1 LDYFRPRW
9 KQMMHSIILAHTV
22 LVITA
27 AVLFYMAWTDM
38 WQNKIRNELVLVLV
52 GLFVIHA
59 ILSGR
64 WIEMYGNFAVA
75 ILIFLILLIF
85 YSRKALGG
93 GDVKLLTVAFL
104 WVGYSC
110 MLPFAIFLLL
120 FTLIHAILANSGLVK
135 SVGIDRKRIPF
146 APTVAAALIGTF
158 MVGCLNAK
166 PSGYGPNNV
175 PAWQFKNLEKG
186 KPVFPPLSR

>member
-1 LDYFRPRW
+1 
-9 KQMMHSIILAHTV
+9 MMHSVILAHTV

-38 WQNKIRNELVLVLV
+38 WQNKIRNELILVLA

-59 ILSGR
+59 VLSGR
-64 WIEMYGNFAVA
+64 WIEMYWNFAVA
-75 ILIFLILLIF
+75 FLVFLMLLIF
-85 YSRKALGG
+85 YRRKALGG

-120 FTLIHAILANSGLVK
+120 FTLIHAILAKSGLVK
-135 SVGIDRKRIPF
+135 TVGIDRKRIPF

-158 MVGCLNAK
+158 MLGCLDQA
-166 PSGYGPNNV
+166 P
-175 PAWQFKNLEKG
+175 G
-186 KPVFPPLSR
+186 KHGFEGTFIGRMAGEDAIN